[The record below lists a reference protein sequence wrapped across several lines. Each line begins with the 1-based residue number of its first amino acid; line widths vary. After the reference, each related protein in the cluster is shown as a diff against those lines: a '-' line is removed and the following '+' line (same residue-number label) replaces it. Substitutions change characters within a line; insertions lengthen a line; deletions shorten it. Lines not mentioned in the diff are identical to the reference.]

1 MVALWGRCRRPPPSP
16 PTALV
21 TTLPYAWTPR
31 GTSLLSTTSHSPHHA
46 HRGSASLR
54 RVSTRHSTSTPDQKD
69 AFSHIS
75 PCRPTCLLS
84 STALRCHN
92 SSNSPQQ
99 PVHNHKSQ
107 TQHLKTHSDL
117 SRATTRRH
125 LRPSNHHNHGA
136 GSRASR
142 QASSHPGASS
152 LQTMLLRRRRVTMT
166 TLATLKLRNP
176 QAHSLPPRQNR
187 IHGKRWLIVL
197 SPPLHPKTRGGRDSC
212 ARQHSTLSPTASST

>member
-1 MVALWGRCRRPPPSP
+1 MALWGQYRRPPPPP
-16 PTALV
+16 PTGYDATRGLREELHSCQRLQVVTHRITHIAALRLCV
-21 TTLPYAWTPR
+21 V
-31 GTSLLSTTSHSPHHA
+31 SPDDIF
-46 HRGSASLR
+46 
-54 RVSTRHSTSTPDQKD
+54 TSTPDHKD
-69 AFSHIS
+69 ALFHIP

-84 STALRCHN
+84 STALRCH
-92 SSNSPQQ
+92 SSSYSPQQ
-99 PVHNHKSQ
+99 LVHNHKRR
-107 TQHLKTHSDL
+107 TQRFKTHSGS
-117 SRATTRRH
+117 SRATTRLH

-136 GSRASR
+136 GSRASSR
-142 QASSHPGASS
+142 QAPSHLGASS
-152 LQTMLLRRRRVTMT
+152 LQTVLLRRRQTTMT